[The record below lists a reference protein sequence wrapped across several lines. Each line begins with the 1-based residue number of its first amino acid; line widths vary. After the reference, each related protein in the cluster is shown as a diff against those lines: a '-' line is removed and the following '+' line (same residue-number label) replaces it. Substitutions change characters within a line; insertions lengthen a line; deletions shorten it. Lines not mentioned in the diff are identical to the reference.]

1 MSKKKE
7 ILKKISNKEISHMRE
22 IDEKY
27 QLDEDVLQ
35 LFMKTFYDFK
45 ELNKKEKEI
54 KTKEL
59 VDKAKNKILEQ
70 REYKFLKDKSDG
82 KLTKKEKFQYF
93 EMKTEIKQLEQEM
106 ETFKYLKNQSIN
118 TKKMVGKAGR
128 SKARRILNATNS
140 DSRSPVPRLEGR
152 VAASL
157 YEWQFFLER
166 LEGCECLLR
175 DVQLDLI
182 IVIALFEKSIKACF
196 FLLLIFSFC

>member
-118 TKKMVGKAGR
+118 TKIQNEEIEKDIKRQKMILEV
-128 SKARRILNATNS
+128 SKNPKKLLNYPDNVRLDQDILIEVLTLELNATHTS
-140 DSRSPVPRLEGR
+140 M
-152 VAASL
+152 
-157 YEWQFFLER
+157 
-166 LEGCECLLR
+166 
-175 DVQLDLI
+175 
-182 IVIALFEKSIKACF
+182 KA
-196 FLLLIFSFC
+196 